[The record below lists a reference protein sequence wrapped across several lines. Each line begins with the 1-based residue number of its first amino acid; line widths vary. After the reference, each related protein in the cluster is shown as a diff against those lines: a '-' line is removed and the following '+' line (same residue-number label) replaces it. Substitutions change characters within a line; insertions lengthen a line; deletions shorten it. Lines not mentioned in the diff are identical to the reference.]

1 MADYTPFE
9 PGAYWTP
16 KRKAHSFKQV
26 VAIRESDA
34 MQAMMRQIGE
44 MAADG
49 DPAAA
54 AAAMAPGVMPQPA
67 AKGAAVVRDACVYR
81 RGRPDDSQQ
90 LAALIVSGEL
100 PPFFLEPYIEGFLV
114 IEHDGRMVGA
124 GGVEFYGDDAVIRSV
139 VVDQTARGL
148 GLGIDIGTLLE
159 DDALKSGARDVYLFT
174 MHAYEF
180 WKRLGYVDLQLDQ
193 WPQNVRENWQYQFVA
208 GYPQASR
215 DVHAM
220 VKLR

>member
-16 KRKAHSFKQV
+16 ERKARSFEQV
-26 VAIRESDA
+26 VAIRDSDA
-34 MQAMMRQIGE
+34 IQTMMRTIGE
-44 MAADG
+44 MAAEG

-54 AAAMAPGVMPQPA
+54 AAAMAPGVTPRTSNGVPVA
-67 AKGAAVVRDACVYR
+67 RDACIYR
-81 RGRPDDSQQ
+81 RGRPGDAEAM
-90 LAALIVSGEL
+90 AALIVSGEL
-100 PPFFLEPYIEGFLV
+100 PPFFLEPYIEGFLA
-114 IEHDGRMVGA
+114 IEHEGRIVGT

-139 VVDQTARGL
+139 VVDPAARGL

-180 WKRLGYVDLQLDQ
+180 WKRLGYIDLPLDQ
-193 WPQNVRENWQYQFVA
+193 WPENVRENWQYQFVA
-208 GYPQASR
+208 GYPEASR
-215 DVHAM
+215 DVHGM
-220 VKLR
+220 VRLR

>member
-9 PGAYWTP
+9 PGGFWTP
-16 KRKAHSFKQV
+16 ERKTRSFDQV
-26 VAIRESDA
+26 IAIRDSEA
-34 MQAMMRQIGE
+34 MQAMMRKIGE
-44 MAADG
+44 TAAEG

-54 AAAMAPGVMPQPA
+54 AAAMAPGITPHAPN
-67 AKGAAVVRDACVYR
+67 GTPVVRDACVYR
-81 RGRPDDSQQ
+81 RGRPDDAAQM
-90 LAALIVSGEL
+90 AALIVSGEL

-124 GGVEFYGDDAVIRSV
+124 GGVEFYGEDAVIRSV
-139 VVDQTARGL
+139 VVDPGARGL

-174 MHAYEF
+174 MHAYGF
-180 WKRLGYVDLQLDQ
+180 WKRLGYIDLPLDQ
-193 WPQNVRENWQYQFVA
+193 WPENVRENWQYQFVA

>member
-1 MADYTPFE
+1 
-9 PGAYWTP
+9 
-16 KRKAHSFKQV
+16 
-26 VAIRESDA
+26 

-44 MAADG
+44 MAAEG

-54 AAAMAPGVMPQPA
+54 AAAMAPGVMPH
-67 AKGAAVVRDACVYR
+67 AVNETPVARDACIYR
-81 RGRPDDSQQ
+81 RGCPDDAQQ
-90 LAALIVSGEL
+90 LAALIVTGEL

-124 GGVEFYGDDAVIRSV
+124 GGVEFYGEDAVIRSV
-139 VVDQTARGL
+139 VVDPGARGL

-180 WKRLGYVDLQLDQ
+180 WKRLGYIDLPLDQ
-193 WPQNVRENWQYQFVA
+193 WPENVRENWQYQFVA